1 MCCVQGLQINEI
13 NVNLLQNTL
22 NLADIKLCI
31 AYMHTKKPLSY
42 LFRKWNMLHWIKG
55 RHCEFYITY
64 ITQALLISDNKC
76 SFFASQ
82 QTMKKFFWSQSFL
95 YPSIQYNHWFR
106 RKHKYNWFDYTRTF
120 SKDFAKTNF
129 TIISYIAL
137 LRVYFFFIISYKAL
151 LAWQCKF
158 YIEILLNKFFYIK

>member
-1 MCCVQGLQINEI
+1 MQNEIFLQILSALIIVLVNPQFQYYSASDNYVGSIFSFTNVKNVCFVQGLQINEI

-106 RKHKYNWFDYTRTF
+106 RKHK
-120 SKDFAKTNF
+120 
-129 TIISYIAL
+129 
-137 LRVYFFFIISYKAL
+137 
-151 LAWQCKF
+151 
-158 YIEILLNKFFYIK
+158 

>member
-1 MCCVQGLQINEI
+1 MNRLPDLINIAKWNIFANSVCFNNCFGKSSISILLSFTITVWVLSIVLQMSKMCACVQGLQINEI

-22 NLADIKLCI
+22 NLADIKQCI
-31 AYMHTKKPLSY
+31 AYMHTKNPLSY

-106 RKHKYNWFDYTRTF
+106 RKHK
-120 SKDFAKTNF
+120 
-129 TIISYIAL
+129 
-137 LRVYFFFIISYKAL
+137 
-151 LAWQCKF
+151 
-158 YIEILLNKFFYIK
+158 